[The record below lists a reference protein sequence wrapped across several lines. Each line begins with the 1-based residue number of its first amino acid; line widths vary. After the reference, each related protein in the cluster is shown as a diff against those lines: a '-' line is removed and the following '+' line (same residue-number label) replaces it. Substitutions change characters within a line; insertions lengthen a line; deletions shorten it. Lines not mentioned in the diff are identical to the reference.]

1 MEVKIGIHESPKEI
15 TVELE
20 GDADA
25 IIAEVEEAVSADD
38 GMLWLTDKKGRKV
51 GVPADRVAY
60 VEISPD
66 SDKPVG
72 FGR

>member
-15 TVELE
+15 VVELE

-25 IIAEVEEAVSADD
+25 VIAEIEAAIGAED
-38 GMLWLTDKKGRKV
+38 GVVWLTEKKGRKV

-66 SDKPVG
+66 SDKTVG

>member
-15 TVELE
+15 IVELE

-25 IIAEVEEAVSADD
+25 VIADVEAAIGADD
-38 GMLWLTDKKGRKV
+38 GMVWLTDKKGRRV

-66 SDKPVG
+66 SDKTVG